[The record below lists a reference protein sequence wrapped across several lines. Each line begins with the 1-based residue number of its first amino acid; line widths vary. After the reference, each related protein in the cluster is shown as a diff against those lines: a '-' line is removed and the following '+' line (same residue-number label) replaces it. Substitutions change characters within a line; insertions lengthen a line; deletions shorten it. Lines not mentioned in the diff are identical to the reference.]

1 MRHPINPQVDCVF
14 KALLGAE
21 ENRNLLVHFLNA
33 ILGKE
38 LQQPI
43 VSVDILNPYNDREFQ
58 DAKLSIV
65 DVKAKDSL
73 DRLYQVEIQIS
84 NFRHLSARI
93 LYNWADIYSKQ
104 LKSGQDYLL
113 LKPTYSIWLL
123 AEDLITNDNR
133 YEHVYKHRD
142 EQGLLLNEH
151 CTIYLLELNKY
162 NDRQISSE
170 KERWLMF
177 FKDGENLDEAAL
189 PDWMATPEMQQAMNT
204 LSVFS
209 DKEHEYHLYQARQ
222 EYLREQ
228 RTREIEREQDKE
240 AMLRMAKE
248 LEAERLEKEAE
259 RQAKE
264 VERQAKEASQQR
276 EAEAQQREAA
286 ALAEID
292 RLKALLSGKDKR

>member
-84 NFRHLSARI
+84 NFRHLPARI

-104 LKSGQDYLL
+104 LKSGQDYVL

-123 AEDLITNDNR
+123 AEDLITGDSR
-133 YEHVYKHRD
+133 YEHVYKLRD
-142 EQGLLLNEH
+142 EQGQLLNEH

-162 NDRQISSE
+162 NNRQISSE
-170 KERWLMF
+170 EERWLKF
-177 FKDGENLDEAAL
+177 FKDGENLDAAAL
-189 PDWMATPEMQQAMNT
+189 PDWMITPEMQQAMKT

-228 RTREIEREQDKE
+228 RTREIEREQDRE
-240 AMLRMAKE
+240 QFERMSARLQQTAE
-248 LEAERLEKEAE
+248 QLTQSERALQAERLQKET
-259 RQAKE
+259 
-264 VERQAKEASQQR
+264 ERQAKEA
-276 EAEAQQREAA
+276 
-286 ALAEID
+286 ALAEVE
-292 RLKALLSGKDKR
+292 RLKALLTGKDKP

>member
-1 MRHPINPQVDCVF
+1 
-14 KALLGAE
+14 
-21 ENRNLLVHFLNA
+21 VHFLNA

-73 DRLYQVEIQIS
+73 DRHYQVEIQIS
-84 NFRHLSARI
+84 NFRHLPARI

>member
-1 MRHPINPQVDCVF
+1 MRHPISPQVDCVF
-14 KALLGAE
+14 KALLGSE
-21 ENRNLLVHFLNA
+21 ENSNLLMHFLNA
-33 ILGKE
+33 VLGKE
-38 LQQPI
+38 LKQPI

-65 DVKAKDSL
+65 DVKAKDSQ

-84 NFRHLSARI
+84 NFRHLPARI

-104 LKSGQDYLL
+104 LKSGQDYIL

-123 AEDLITNDNR
+123 AEDLITSDNN
-133 YEHVYKHRD
+133 YEHVYKLRD
-142 EQGLLLNEH
+142 EQGQLLNEH

-162 NDRQISSE
+162 NARQISNE
-170 KERWLMF
+170 EERWLMF
-177 FKDGENLDEAAL
+177 FKDGEKLDDAAL
-189 PDWMATPEMQQAMNT
+189 PDWMTTPEMQQAMNT

-240 AMLRMAKE
+240 ENLRNKKENLRLSKE
-248 LEAERLEKEAE
+248 LQAERMEKEA
-259 RQAKE
+259 AL
-264 VERQAKEASQQR
+264 QR
-276 EAEAQQREAA
+276 EEI
-286 ALAEID
+286 ALAEVD
-292 RLKALLSGKDKR
+292 RLKALLTGKDQT